1 MSKFAVASL
10 ALEGVLLI
18 VPKRF
23 EDPRG
28 YLVETYRADL
38 FREIGISAEF
48 VQDNHSFSASRGTI
62 RGLHFQRPPA
72 AQAKLVRAIR
82 GSIFDVAVDLRR
94 GSPTFGR
101 WCGATLTAAGGEQL
115 FVPRGFAH
123 GFCTLEPDTEV
134 AYKMDDYYA
143 PNYDAGLLWE
153 DLEVGIRWPVD
164 PAEAILSDK
173 DRKLPR
179 LAELDSPFIA

>member
-1 MSKFAVASL
+1 MQKFAVTPL

-23 EDPRG
+23 ADPRG

-38 FREIGISAEF
+38 FGEIGIPAEF
-48 VQDNHSFSASRGTI
+48 VQDNQSLSASRGTI
-62 RGLHFQRPPA
+62 RGLHFQRAPA
-72 AQAKLVRAIR
+72 TQAKLVRAIR
-82 GSIFDVAVDLRR
+82 GAIFDVAVDLRR
-94 GSPTFGR
+94 GSASYGR
-101 WCGATLTAAGGEQL
+101 WCAATLTASTGEQL

-123 GFCTLEPDTEV
+123 GFCTLEPDTVV

-143 PNYDAGLLWE
+143 PTYDAGFVWN
-153 DLEVGIRWPVD
+153 DPEVGIRWPVEA
-164 PAEAILSDK
+164 AEAILSDK

-179 LAELDSPFIA
+179 LSELDPPFLA